1 MQTCKN
7 MPTITEENLRQQ
19 KPYLNYR
26 HLQYSKACLDEGK
39 TTNALVKLQWESWIN
54 VTAMTRWNI
63 SYHKTVKQN
72 VTDYI
77 LKQAKGSEG
86 QKFVPD
92 RLSKTLEKVYVM
104 MQKGSLKEKLYLLE
118 EFTLQEHNVR

>member
-1 MQTCKN
+1 
-7 MPTITEENLRQQ
+7 
-19 KPYLNYR
+19 
-26 HLQYSKACLDEGK
+26 
-39 TTNALVKLQWESWIN
+39 
-54 VTAMTRWNI
+54 
-63 SYHKTVKQN
+63 VKQN

>member
-39 TTNALVKLQWESWIN
+39 TTNALVKLQWES
-54 VTAMTRWNI
+54 
-63 SYHKTVKQN
+63 
-72 VTDYI
+72 
-77 LKQAKGSEG
+77 
-86 QKFVPD
+86 
-92 RLSKTLEKVYVM
+92 
-104 MQKGSLKEKLYLLE
+104 
-118 EFTLQEHNVR
+118 